1 MEGILESTG
10 KAAVAEFVAT
20 FALIFV
26 GAGAVILN
34 ANGQLDLTGVA
45 LAHGLVLAIMV
56 SITAHISG
64 GLVNP
69 AVAISLWVTGK
80 LPTSRAGA
88 LILAEIAGAVAGA
101 FLLRFLVPRE
111 LFDVGTG
118 GIPAL
123 GDGIAVG
130 KAIVI
135 EAVATFF
142 LVFAVFGTA
151 VDDRG
156 PFSKT
161 AGLTIGLVIAFDIMA
176 FGPYTGA
183 AMNPARWFGPALATM
198 DWANW
203 YVWIVGPIAGG
214 IIAGVLYWSVFLKD
228 KEPATP

>member
-1 MEGILESTG
+1 VEDTG
-10 KAAVAEFVAT
+10 KAAVAEFVTT

-45 LAHGLVLAIMV
+45 LAQGLVLAIMV

-69 AVAISLWVTGK
+69 AVTISLWVTGK
-80 LPTSRAGA
+80 IATTRAGV
-88 LILAEIAGAVAGA
+88 LIGAELAGAVAGA
-101 FLLRFLVPRE
+101 LLLRFLLPTE

-118 GIPAL
+118 GLPAL

-130 KAIVI
+130 KGILI
-135 EAVATFF
+135 EAVTTFF